1 MLRSDWVLFND
12 LLRAVKPTLA
22 QMPRGRVNIDAAS
35 LAAGYGYAY
44 ADLTHLPDIMGL
56 RVCRLASLADGK
68 YTYINDTGG
77 GTLASN

>member
-1 MLRSDWVLFND
+1 MLRSDWVFFHN
-12 LLRAVKPTLA
+12 LLKAVKPTLA
-22 QMPRGRVNIDAAS
+22 QMPRGRVNIDAAGLTAS
-35 LAAGYGYAY
+35 GYNY

-56 RVCRLASLADGK
+56 RVCRLASLANNK